1 MNFDSDNIGRPLQPG
16 SIDNQ
21 EVQRHYD
28 KEKLDDINNIISQ
41 KKNNGDY
48 REIYDK
54 DKVTYIKGEVYI
66 VNLENCLLLELPNY
80 FNG

>member
-28 KEKLDDINNIISQ
+28 KEQVNDINNIISQ

-48 REIYDK
+48 REINDK

-66 VNLENCLLLELPNY
+66 VNLENCLLLELSNY